1 MPIQVQP
8 SVCQGCPLS
17 RLLYNLYLEP
27 LCRDAINNITVQSFC
42 FYGCEVKILSYAEDL
57 ALVFSNEPSMEKA
70 MTFISDFSATS
81 AAAVNKEKGCG
92 SWWVM
97 DSTDQIYGHCIVKEY
112 EKE

>member
-27 LCRDAINNITVQSFC
+27 LCRDVINNITVQSFR

-57 ALVFSNEPSMEKA
+57 ALVFSNEPRMKKA

-97 DSTDQIYGHCIVKEY
+97 DCTDQIY
-112 EKE
+112 